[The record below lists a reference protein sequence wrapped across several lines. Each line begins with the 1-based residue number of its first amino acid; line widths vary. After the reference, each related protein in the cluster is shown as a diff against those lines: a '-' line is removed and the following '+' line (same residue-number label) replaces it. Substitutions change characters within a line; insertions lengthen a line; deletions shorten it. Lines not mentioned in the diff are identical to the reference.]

1 MLIRLDMT
9 MKDVL
14 VSLIDGTKIGNEQMT
29 YHY

>member
-14 VSLIDGTKIGNEQMT
+14 VPLIDGTKIGNEHMT